1 MGVREAFYEECEY
14 FHEPVRPAKVELP
27 DKQDDKWPECPK
39 QFRIHTCNDSSRF
52 CIYALI
58 HEKFTL
64 ASSLGPADQDKFRWY
79 SKTNDVT
86 FENFDQ
92 LKERAKTTAEIE
104 CD

>member
-1 MGVREAFYEECEY
+1 MGVCEAFYEECEY

-64 ASSLGPADQDKFRWY
+64 ASSLGPADRDKVF
-79 SKTNDVT
+79 K
-86 FENFDQ
+86 DQ
-92 LKERAKTTAEIE
+92 WCYLREFWPTKGEG
-104 CD
+104 